1 MRNTAL
7 STCTTNSRGVKSSL
21 SRMTFHS
28 GGRCVFGLVLL
39 RGLTKV
45 GLIMAVL
52 APGGGRRARPD
63 HDSTHHPFRQAGCLA
78 FAAPQRVQA
87 PGPGAGEGD
96 VQKHEAEQDR
106 AVAAV
111 ADREETGR
119 CVAEKVSE
127 RHLSRHDEGRGPREQ
142 AERE

>member
-1 MRNTAL
+1 MRNTAF

-21 SRMTFHS
+21 SRMTFHN
-28 GGRCVFGLVLL
+28 GGRCVSGLVLL

-45 GLIMAVL
+45 WLIMAVR
-52 APGGGRRARPD
+52 APGGGLD

-78 FAAPQRVQA
+78 LAAPQRVQA

-111 ADREETGR
+111 EDREET
-119 CVAEKVSE
+119 S
-127 RHLSRHDEGRGPREQ
+127 
-142 AERE
+142 